1 MDEMHSTLERVT
13 DRVATTYYGKYSGTV
28 IDVGDPDD
36 LCRIQALVPGVLGS
50 VPCDWAQ
57 PAAPFAGDGHGL
69 VMLPEVGSAVWI
81 EFEAGNINKPI
92 WSGGF
97 WANNQRPDPKGSG
110 VRVLVSKQG
119 HKIVVDD
126 DADEIRISHSS
137 DTDPVSKRITLTG
150 DDITLTFGLCSIKIS
165 QDSIS
170 LNDGMIKVGP
180 AGVSL
185 VNGAMAFGVPPT

>member
-13 DRVATTYYGKYSGTV
+13 DRVGTTYYGRIVYVT
-28 IDVGDPDD
+28 DVGDPDNR
-36 LCRIQALVPGVLGS
+36 CRIQATVPAVLGS
-50 VPCDWAQ
+50 VPCDWAM
-57 PAAPFAGDGHGL
+57 PAAPFAGGGHGL

-81 EFEAGNINKPI
+81 EFEAGQIHQPI

-97 WANNQRPDPKGSG
+97 WANNQRPDPTGAG
-110 VRVLVSKQG
+110 VRVLVSKKG

-137 DTDPVSKRITLTG
+137 DTESLLERITLTG
-150 DDITLTFGLCSIKIS
+150 DDITLTFGFCSIKIS

-185 VNGAMAFGVPPT
+185 VNGAMAFGVPPS